1 MKISRKVLCLAMA
14 LALAFALCACASNEE
29 NVADYVEENSGR
41 IVKEYESASANAD
54 FSVKA
59 EGTAIV
65 VEAKFKGDL
74 PEGVDAASLQ
84 TYLESEEITRELKSD
99 LEKEKR
105 EEDAVSAYIMRYFD
119 KDGNLLAET
128 KAE

>member
-1 MKISRKVLCLAMA
+1 MKISKRLVCLAMA

-29 NVADYVEENSGR
+29 SVADFVEENAGR
-41 IVKEYESASANAD
+41 IAKEYDSASAVLD
-54 FSVKA
+54 FGVKA

-65 VEAKFKGDL
+65 VEAKFKGEL

-84 TYLESEEITRELKSD
+84 EYLESEEIALELKSN

-119 KDGNLLAET
+119 KDGNLLAEG